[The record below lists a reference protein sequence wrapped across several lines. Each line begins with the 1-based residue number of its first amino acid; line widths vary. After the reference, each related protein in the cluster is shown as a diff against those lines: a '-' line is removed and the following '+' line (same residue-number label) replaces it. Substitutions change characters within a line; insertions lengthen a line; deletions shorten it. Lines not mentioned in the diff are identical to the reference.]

1 MREPSILHLCVAN
14 FCRPRFKFRGRPPA
28 STIALEF
35 PDDHGTVPPCQ
46 PRRGTDTAAALL
58 IEDQTM
64 RNLLALAALI
74 LIVVGVYGYYQ
85 GWYNVEKTKTPD
97 GNTTIKVTIDD
108 KKVEDAI
115 DRGKKNVSDIIH
127 GK

>member
-1 MREPSILHLCVAN
+1 
-14 FCRPRFKFRGRPPA
+14 
-28 STIALEF
+28 
-35 PDDHGTVPPCQ
+35 
-46 PRRGTDTAAALL
+46 
-58 IEDQTM
+58 M